1 MCELM
6 TIAAAVAFTA
16 WHFAN
21 RSRGRRGNAVFTAM
35 LMFWGAALMWAVDCV
50 ANAMDGEGLLDFS
63 REDAVL
69 GAIIVAAGVAVFAVL
84 FAVERC
90 RCRRAQKLTT

>member
-6 TIAAAVAFTA
+6 TIAASVVFTVAF
-16 WHFAN
+16 FAAK
-21 RSRGRRGNAVFTAM
+21 RRGAPTGAIFTTM

-50 ANAMDGEGLLDFS
+50 ANAMDGEGLLDLS
-63 REDAVL
+63 RDDAVL

-84 FAVERC
+84 FAAERC
-90 RCRRAQKLTT
+90 RCRRARKLTT

>member
-21 RSRGRRGNAVFTAM
+21 RSRGRRDNAVFTAM
-35 LMFWGAALMWAVDCV
+35 LMFWGAALMWSVDCV
-50 ANAMDGEGLLDFS
+50 ANAMDGEPLLDIS
-63 REDAVL
+63 KEDLLL
-69 GAIIVAAGVAVFAVL
+69 GLIVWAGGLAVFGVL
-84 FAVERC
+84 
-90 RCRRAQKLTT
+90 RAIDRKRDFKC

>member
-16 WHFAN
+16 LYFT
-21 RSRGRRGNAVFTAM
+21 RLRTRAVFATM
-35 LMFWGAALMWAVDCV
+35 MMFWGAALMWSVDC
-50 ANAMDGEGLLDFS
+50 AHSLMEGEGLLDLS

-69 GAIIVAAGVAVFAVL
+69 GAIVIAAGLAVFAVL
-84 FAVERC
+84 AARD
-90 RCRRAQKLTT
+90 RMLARRA

>member
-6 TIAAAVAFTA
+6 TIGSAIAFTCA
-16 WHFAN
+16 FFAAK
-21 RSRGRRGNAVFTAM
+21 RRGAPTGALFTTM

-90 RCRRAQKLTT
+90 RCRRAQKQTS

>member
-6 TIAAAVAFTA
+6 TIAASVVFTCAF
-16 WHFAN
+16 FAAK
-21 RSRGRRGNAVFTAM
+21 RRGAPTGALFTTM

>member
-6 TIAAAVAFTA
+6 TIGAAIAFTVAF
-16 WHFAN
+16 FAAK
-21 RSRGRRGNAVFTAM
+21 RRGAPTGALFTTM

-50 ANAMDGEGLLDFS
+50 ANAMDGEGLIDLS
-63 REDAVL
+63 REDTVL

-90 RCRRAQKLTT
+90 RCRRAQKLAT

>member
-1 MCELM
+1 MCEIM
-6 TIAAAVAFTA
+6 TIVAALAFTA
-16 WHFAN
+16 LYYFGKKKGKP
-21 RSRGRRGNAVFTAM
+21 SKAVFTTM

-50 ANAMDGEGLLDFS
+50 ANAMDGEGLIDLS
-63 REDAVL
+63 REDTVL

-90 RCRRAQKLTT
+90 RCRKAQKLTT

>member
-6 TIAAAVAFTA
+6 TIGAAIAFTVAF
-16 WHFAN
+16 FAAK
-21 RSRGRRGNAVFTAM
+21 RRGAPTGALFTTM

-50 ANAMDGEGLLDFS
+50 ANAMDGEGLIDLS

-90 RCRRAQKLTT
+90 RCRRTQKLTT

>member
-6 TIAAAVAFTA
+6 AIGAAIAFTVAF
-16 WHFAN
+16 FAAK
-21 RSRGRRGNAVFTAM
+21 RRGAPTGALFTTM

-50 ANAMDGEGLLDFS
+50 ANAMDGEGLIDLS
-63 REDAVL
+63 REDTVL
-69 GAIIVAAGVAVFAVL
+69 GAIIVAAGVAVFAVV

-90 RCRRAQKLTT
+90 RCRRAQKPTT

>member
-1 MCELM
+1 MCEIM
-6 TIAAAVAFTA
+6 TIVAAL
-16 WHFAN
+16 
-21 RSRGRRGNAVFTAM
+21 VFTALYFAGKSKGWPTKALLTTM

-90 RCRRAQKLTT
+90 RCRRAQKQTS

>member
-6 TIAAAVAFTA
+6 TIGAAIAFTVAF
-16 WHFAN
+16 FAAK
-21 RSRGRRGNAVFTAM
+21 RRGAPTGALFTTM

-50 ANAMDGEGLLDFS
+50 ANAMDGEGLIDLS
-63 REDAVL
+63 REDTVL

-90 RCRRAQKLTT
+90 KCRRAQKLTT

>member
-6 TIAAAVAFTA
+6 TIAASVAFTVA
-16 WHFAN
+16 FFAAK
-21 RSRGRRGNAVFTAM
+21 RRGAPTRALFTTV
-35 LMFWGAALMWAVDCV
+35 LMFWGAALMWSVDCV

-69 GAIIVAAGVAVFAVL
+69 GAIIVAVGVAVFAVL

-90 RCRRAQKLTT
+90 RCRRAQKLTS